1 MANKHATLAA
11 LFTDI
16 ADAIREK
23 TGDTASIVAD
33 DFPDV
38 IRERLQMIP
47 RVKLISFTMD
57 GKSYQAEEGMTWG
70 EWINSEYASS
80 EQTRQCPSCRATESL
95 GVHKFGF
102 VASGTGI
109 GWMASK
115 GCERAIK
122 RRGSPTPESSSNKIE
137 TSPTDYITSY
147 ACND

>member
-33 DFPDV
+33 NFPDV

-47 RVKLISFTMD
+47 KVKLISFTMD

-80 EQTRQCPSCRATESL
+80 EQTRQCPSCRATETL
-95 GVHKFGF
+95 GVHNFGTI
-102 VASGTGI
+102 ASGTGI
-109 GWMASK
+109 GWKASK

-122 RRGSPTPESSSNKIE
+122 RRGSPTQVDSSEEID
-137 TSPTDYITSY
+137 TSTDYITSY
-147 ACND
+147 SCYD